1 MIKVFGINNC
11 TSVRNTLKFFEEK
24 DKKVE
29 YVNLRQEKPTWQEMQ
44 KIKQIGHFETIDLF
58 NSNGKLFAEMGLK
71 DRFDSLSEEE
81 AFKLLV
87 TDALLFKRPLVVDGN
102 YARTGWNKKEYEEK
116 WGQNNLIYAIFYSV
130 ASDFAFSICA
140 SRLAAFERFC

>member
-44 KIKQIGHFETIDLF
+44 KIKQIGNFETIDLF
-58 NSNGKLFAEMGLK
+58 NSNGKLFAEMGPK

-116 WGQNNLIYAIFYSV
+116 WG
-130 ASDFAFSICA
+130 
-140 SRLAAFERFC
+140 